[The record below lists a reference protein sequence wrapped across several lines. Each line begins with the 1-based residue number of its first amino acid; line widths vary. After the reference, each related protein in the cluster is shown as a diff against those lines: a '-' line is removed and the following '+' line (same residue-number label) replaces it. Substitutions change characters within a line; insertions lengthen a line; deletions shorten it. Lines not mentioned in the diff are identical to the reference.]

1 MHACVREEDVKEF
14 QMTRRTSSDS
24 RCAQLSVRPRDVRC
38 AKHMTQKPDRNTKKK
53 RLTTQKQR
61 DQREGCVLTYNINMR
76 FLSGVDSQLSA
87 VRSVVHGLIDHACMD
102 LMLMKTDPL
111 RSMAK
116 LRRRVVLV
124 AL

>member
-1 MHACVREEDVKEF
+1 MC
-14 QMTRRTSSDS
+14 
-24 RCAQLSVRPRDVRC
+24 DVRC

-53 RLTTQKQR
+53 RLTTTHTKQR
-61 DQREGCVLTYNINMR
+61 DQREGCVLTYNTNMR

-102 LMLMKTDPL
+102 LMLMKTVPL

>member
-53 RLTTQKQR
+53 RLTTQSTDR
-61 DQREGCVLTYNINMR
+61 SEGCVLTYNTNMR
-76 FLSGVDSQLSA
+76 FLSGVGSQLSA
-87 VRSVVHGLIDHACMD
+87 ARSVVHGLIDHACMD
-102 LMLMKTDPL
+102 LMLMKTDLL